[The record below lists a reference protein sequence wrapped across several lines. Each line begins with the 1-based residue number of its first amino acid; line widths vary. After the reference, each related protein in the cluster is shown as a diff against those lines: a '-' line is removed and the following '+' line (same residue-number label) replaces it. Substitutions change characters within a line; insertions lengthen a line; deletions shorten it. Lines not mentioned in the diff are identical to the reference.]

1 MSVSITAQTK
11 RGLVIGIG
19 EQQDTC
25 WAKINGDNDARYV
38 KKMLERNGYK
48 DICTLINRQ
57 ATKKNIASAFNRLTR
72 KCKAGDVVYIHFSGH
87 GQQVR
92 DLDGD
97 EQDFKDESWIPYDAY
112 AKYNYKKDR
121 GDKHLID
128 DEVNNLLSN
137 IKRKIGVKGKMLVVV
152 DACHSGDSSRGDDEV
167 TRGAYGTFMIPG
179 KKQTAR
185 VKRSEK
191 WLTLSACRDNE
202 FCQEMKNPKVG
213 ILTYALYCLSQE
225 GHADIDGI
233 KKFVYRK
240 KGNKPQTP
248 LLSGETTRYNISDF
262 IKR

>member
-92 DLDGD
+92 DLDGNRWIKC
-97 EQDFKDESWIPYDAY
+97 EQCGAVKL
-112 AKYNYKKDR
+112 DR
-121 GDKHLID
+121 HFVVYGGRGKLNVGLCAECSRKH
-128 DEVNNLLSN
+128 
-137 IKRKIGVKGKMLVVV
+137 
-152 DACHSGDSSRGDDEV
+152 
-167 TRGAYGTFMIPG
+167 
-179 KKQTAR
+179 
-185 VKRSEK
+185 
-191 WLTLSACRDNE
+191 
-202 FCQEMKNPKVG
+202 
-213 ILTYALYCLSQE
+213 
-225 GHADIDGI
+225 
-233 KKFVYRK
+233 
-240 KGNKPQTP
+240 
-248 LLSGETTRYNISDF
+248 
-262 IKR
+262 